1 MMNTIHLNQKF
12 VYLLY
17 ILFFCKPYYHCA
29 YTLFFITKILILE
42 YKEKC
47 HHPQKS
53 IFSPISRHISLCGTI
68 IEESTKKDIFH

>member
-29 YTLFFITKILILE
+29 YTLFHYEDTD
-42 YKEKC
+42 
-47 HHPQKS
+47 S
-53 IFSPISRHISLCGTI
+53 
-68 IEESTKKDIFH
+68 

>member
-29 YTLFFITKILILE
+29 YTFFITKILILE

-47 HHPQKS
+47 HRPQNLS
-53 IFSPISRHISLCGTI
+53 FSNLMAHITLRNNHRRI
-68 IEESTKKDIFH
+68 NKKDIFH